1 MSKRK
6 RSFAVIGLG
15 RFGSRVAREL
25 VAYGNNVIGVDA
37 DPNLVSPIA
46 DDLTEAVI
54 ADARDEAA
62 LREAGVASYDAAIVA
77 IGSNLEA
84 SVLCHMNL
92 QNLGIEQITVKAF
105 DLRHARILK
114 ALGATDI
121 VIPEQ
126 DAGEHIA
133 QRLHNPLI
141 VDYMSVC
148 EGNYVAL
155 VNAPSRCIGKS
166 IEALRQEKSS
176 IIHLIGIMR
185 SDTYLSP
192 VTTEDLHVAKG
203 DRILIQGS
211 RAAIRDFTDAG

>member
-1 MSKRK
+1 M
-6 RSFAVIGLG
+6 IGLG

-25 VAYGNNVIGVDA
+25 IAYGNNVIGIDA
-37 DPNLVSPIA
+37 DERLVSPIA
-46 DDLTEAVI
+46 DVLTEAVI

-92 QNLGIEQITVKAF
+92 QNLGLQQITVKAF
-105 DLRHARILK
+105 DMRHARILE
-114 ALGATDI
+114 ALGANDI

-141 VDYMSVC
+141 VEYMAVC
-148 EGNYVAL
+148 EGSYVAL
-155 VNAPSRCIGKS
+155 VDAPERHIGQS
-166 IEALRQEKSS
+166 IAGMNIETAFDVR
-176 IIHLIGIMR
+176 LIGVMR
-185 SDTYLSP
+185 SETYLSQH
-192 VTTEDLHVAKG
+192 TTEDLHIAKG
-203 DRILIQGS
+203 DRLLLQGS
-211 RAAIRDFTDAG
+211 RAAIRKFADAG